1 MASLRDQRQKAI
13 DIKVF
18 HLSRYKALLPIPF
31 ASFTVISFDFESA
44 TAIMPSVAGNFTAV
58 THREPYTAISP
69 SRPELSQKGKVVLV
83 TGSSGGI
90 GFAIA
95 RAFGKASAA
104 KVILTGRRQDPLDKA
119 VAALSKES
127 PKTTF
132 IARLNDASDTSNVVD
147 LWTQF
152 DAEGLVVDVLVL
164 NVARVHN
171 AGSILEIGY
180 KEVLADLA
188 TNANS
193 IAAFVHLFYH
203 QNKRDA
209 SKKLVRIWARRR
221 YLRTV

>member
-1 MASLRDQRQKAI
+1 M
-13 DIKVF
+13 
-18 HLSRYKALLPIPF
+18 P
-31 ASFTVISFDFESA
+31 TVA
-44 TAIMPSVAGNFTAV
+44 NNFTTV

-104 KVILTGRRQDPLDKA
+104 KVILTGRRQGPLDKA
-119 VAALSKES
+119 VATLSKES
-127 PKTTF
+127 PQTTF
-132 IARLNDASDTSNVVD
+132 IARLNDASDTASVED
-147 LWTQF
+147 LWKQF
-152 DAEGLVVDVLVL
+152 DAEGLVIDVLVL
-164 NVARVHN
+164 NVARMQP

-180 KEVLADLA
+180 KEVVADLA

-193 IAAFVHLFYH
+193 IAVFVHLFYH

-209 SKKLVRIWARRR
+209 SKKLVCS
-221 YLRTV
+221 